1 MRAGSPVSGGPAAA
15 EVGGMSNDTSYT
27 AAGTG
32 AYGDHAEATRSAARS
47 TLNGL
52 MTWLGAAG
60 LAAARESAGL
70 QATIDQHAACVRD
83 ALGDPEHGPGAVAL
97 AGYATGVRDALIEA
111 QWQLPPTGDIDWAHL
126 EWPAL
131 RLISICALARAG
143 GLV

>member
-1 MRAGSPVSGGPAAA
+1 
-15 EVGGMSNDTSYT
+15 MSNDTSYT

-32 AYGDHAEATRSAARS
+32 SSSPFGDFTEAARRSVARS

-52 MTWLGAAG
+52 MTWLGEPG

-70 QATIDQHAACVRD
+70 QATIDQHAAAVRD
-83 ALGDPEHGPGAVAL
+83 ALGDPEHGPGAVPL

-111 QWQLPPTGDIDWAHL
+111 EWQLPPTTDIDWANL

-131 RLISICALARAG
+131 RLIAICALARTG
-143 GLV
+143 GYI

>member
-1 MRAGSPVSGGPAAA
+1 
-15 EVGGMSNDTSYT
+15 MSNDTSFT

-32 AYGDHAEATRSAARS
+32 SGAFGDFSEATRLTVARS

-52 MTWLGAAG
+52 MTWLGEAG

-70 QATIDQHAACVRD
+70 QAAIDQHAASVRD
-83 ALGDPEHGPGAVAL
+83 ALGDPAPGLGAVPL

-111 QWQLPPTGDIDWAHL
+111 QWQLAPSTEVDWSNL

-131 RLISICALARAG
+131 RLIAICALARAG
-143 GLV
+143 GHA